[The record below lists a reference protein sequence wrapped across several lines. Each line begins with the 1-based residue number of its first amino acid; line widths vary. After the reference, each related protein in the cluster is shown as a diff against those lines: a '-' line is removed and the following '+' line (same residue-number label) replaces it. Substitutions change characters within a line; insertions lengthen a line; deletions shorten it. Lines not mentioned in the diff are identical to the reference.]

1 MKKTYISRSII
12 SLLLLLSF
20 TAFAQQK
27 QKQPQAKPADTAAA
41 PVPVIP
47 VKKDRYGIRIG
58 ADLHRLSRSF
68 YEDGFTGIELV
79 ADYRLTKKIYAAAE
93 LGNVKFTVDDA
104 QVNFTTK
111 GNYLKVGFDYNAYEN
126 WLDMENM
133 IYVGFRYGFATFN
146 QNLNS
151 YRVYQNSALDDID
164 DTTTPVNYF
173 DEVTVNTDRN
183 YSGLTA
189 HWVEL
194 IGGVKA
200 KLFNNLFLGFSVRL
214 NGLISDKKP
223 ADFDNLY
230 LPGFNRT
237 YDGKFGVGFN
247 YTLSYLIPLYKKQA
261 APKEAAPATPAANK

>member
-1 MKKTYISRSII
+1 MTYISRFIG

-20 TAFAQQK
+20 SVMAQQNEK
-27 QKQPQAKPADTAAA
+27 QLPKTPADSVAVAAA
-41 PVPVIP
+41 P
-47 VKKDRYGIRIG
+47 VKKDRYGIRVG
-58 ADLHRLSRSF
+58 LDLYRLSRSF
-68 YEDGFTGIELV
+68 YEDGFRGIEVV
-79 ADYRLTKKIYAAAE
+79 ADYRLTKKWYAAAE
-93 LGNVKFTVDDA
+93 LGNVKFTVDDT
-104 QVNFTTK
+104 QLNFTTN
-111 GNYLKVGFDYNAYEN
+111 GSYLKVGFDHNVYEN

-133 IYVGFRYGFATFN
+133 IYVGFRYGFASFS

-151 YRVYQNSALDDID
+151 YKIYQNSALDDID
-164 DTTTPVNYF
+164 DTTTPTNYF
-173 DEVTVNTDRN
+173 DEVTVYTDRN

-214 NGLISDKKP
+214 NGLLSETKP
-223 ADFDNLY
+223 SGFDNLY

-247 YTLSYLIPLYKKQA
+247 YTLSYFIPLYKKQIA
-261 APKEAAPATPAANK
+261 KKEEAPTPKN

>member
-1 MKKTYISRSII
+1 MLRSIF

-20 TAFAQQK
+20 TAFAQQDK
-27 QKQPQAKPADTAAA
+27 KPQAKPADTVAKPA
-41 PVPVIP
+41 IP

-79 ADYRLTKKIYAAAE
+79 ADYRLTKKWYAAAE
-93 LGNVKFTVDDA
+93 LGNVKFTLDDT

-133 IYVGFRYGFATFN
+133 IYVGFRYGISAFS

-151 YRVYQNSALDDID
+151 YKIYQNSSLDDVND
-164 DTTTPVNYF
+164 TTTTPVNYF
-173 DEVTVNTDRN
+173 DEVTVDTNRN

-194 IGGVKA
+194 VGGVKA
-200 KLFNNLFLGFSVRL
+200 KLFNNIFLGFSVRL
-214 NGLISDKKP
+214 NSLISDKKP
-223 ADFDNLY
+223 SDFDNLY
-230 LPGFNRT
+230 IPGFNRT

-261 APKEAAPATPAANK
+261 APKETAPAAPPAANK